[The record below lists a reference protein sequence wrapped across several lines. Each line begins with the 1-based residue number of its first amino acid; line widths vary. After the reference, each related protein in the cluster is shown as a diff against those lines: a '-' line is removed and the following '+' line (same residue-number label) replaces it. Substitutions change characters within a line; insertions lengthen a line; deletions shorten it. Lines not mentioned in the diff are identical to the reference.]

1 MVQHRSQWRNLGI
14 HGFLNLH
21 DLFRITSVRGDQ
33 MDKNED
39 LILDQLAR
47 AIGLQTLQDFYSDPA
62 NLQEFEEWKKEKA
75 NP

>member
-1 MVQHRSQWRNLGI
+1 
-14 HGFLNLH
+14 
-21 DLFRITSVRGDQ
+21 

-62 NLQEFEEWKKEKA
+62 NLQAFEEWKKEKA
-75 NP
+75 TP

>member
-1 MVQHRSQWRNLGI
+1 
-14 HGFLNLH
+14 
-21 DLFRITSVRGDQ
+21 

-39 LILDQLAR
+39 LTLDQLAR

-62 NLQEFEEWKKEKA
+62 NLQAFEEWKKEKA